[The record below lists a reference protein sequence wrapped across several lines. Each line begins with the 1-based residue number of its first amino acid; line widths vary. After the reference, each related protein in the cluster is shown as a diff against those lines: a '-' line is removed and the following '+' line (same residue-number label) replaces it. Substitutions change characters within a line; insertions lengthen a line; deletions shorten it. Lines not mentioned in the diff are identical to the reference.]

1 MIKVIA
7 LSFLFACLLSYGAS
21 AQPACPVNQAAT
33 ELCKCYFGLTFK
45 VCAAPRRVSAQ
56 EEVEVQLRRNENVQR
71 CDAWAVGGLY
81 APYAANH
88 DIGWPYC
95 VGSHASV
102 GSSFQR
108 DGLRAEG
115 SLSLSRSSKIPS

>member
-1 MIKVIA
+1 MAQARNPLVQLTKLLPNSANVTLVLPLRFA
-7 LSFLFACLLSYGAS
+7 L
-21 AQPACPVNQAAT
+21 QANI
-33 ELCKCYFGLTFK
+33 
-45 VCAAPRRVSAQ
+45 APRRVSAQ

-88 DIGWPYC
+88 EIGWPYC